1 MVRAISAS
9 RFPLLDD
16 GKQELVV
23 KNRNNLDGTGS
34 GMKEQA
40 DKLAMEN
47 AAKPDGERENRR
59 ANGQDGRPS
68 PAHGRLRVPGDS
80 LDAQHTR

>member
-1 MVRAISAS
+1 MVRATSAS

-23 KNRNNLDGTGS
+23 KNGNNLDGTGS

-40 DKLAMEN
+40 DKLIPFVAME
-47 AAKPDGERENRR
+47 
-59 ANGQDGRPS
+59 
-68 PAHGRLRVPGDS
+68 
-80 LDAQHTR
+80 